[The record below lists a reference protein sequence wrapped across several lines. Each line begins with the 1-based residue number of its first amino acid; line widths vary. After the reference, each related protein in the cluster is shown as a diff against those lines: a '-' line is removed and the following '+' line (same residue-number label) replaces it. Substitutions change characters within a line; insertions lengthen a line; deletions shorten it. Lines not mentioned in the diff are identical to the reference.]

1 MPKETCERKTVFS
14 TFVSK
19 VVCRRCRDIC
29 TERRERE
36 REVRTKF
43 LAGWAQSEVQEMRT
57 SCLLSQ
63 HVHVCVLC
71 VCVPSETPQGVTEA
85 AAAAAASVT
94 VAQLQHI
101 CVLCCPEDNECTWPA
116 PAQFSLPFPL
126 SPRLFYSTLFLV
138 GSTINFCFQLP
149 HNFTFCLVSN
159 ALLLCRNEV
168 LDETEE

>member
-1 MPKETCERKTVFS
+1 MGIASQCAKRDLRKKKKCSALLCQKLFVDVVA
-14 TFVSK
+14 TFALS
-19 VVCRRCRDIC
+19 
-29 TERRERE
+29 EGRE

-101 CVLCCPEDNECTWPA
+101 CV
-116 PAQFSLPFPL
+116 
-126 SPRLFYSTLFLV
+126 PRR
-138 GSTINFCFQLP
+138 Q
-149 HNFTFCLVSN
+149 
-159 ALLLCRNEV
+159 
-168 LDETEE
+168 

>member
-29 TERRERE
+29 TESEE
-36 REVRTKF
+36 SPHKIP
-43 LAGWAQSEVQEMRT
+43 GWAQSEVQEMRT

-63 HVHVCVLC
+63 HVHEYVCA
-71 VCVPSETPQGVTEA
+71 VCVPSETPQGVTE
-85 AAAAAASVT
+85 AASVT

-101 CVLCCPEDNECTWPA
+101 CVLCCPEDNECTWRA
-116 PAQFSLPFPL
+116 PAQISPSF
-126 SPRLFYSTLFLV
+126 PRLSLSAALSSV

-159 ALLLCRNEV
+159 AALLLLLCRNEV
-168 LDETEE
+168 QQEERARAGQG